1 MKSSRQPG
9 PRLPG
14 VASILV
20 GLLAL
25 LTLGIGLA
33 PGAHPFRLHT
43 AHAHH
48 GPIPSER
55 PVQQSKI
62 QNPRSQIQNASPT
75 SRADQPTEAGL
86 VIEYDDGRLET
97 FCVDTGDPFGT
108 TAEQLLLNAPLET
121 QMFREYGNLFVC
133 RIGDRGC
140 PREDCLCAYAGDA
153 PQSRLWMSYQLR
165 DGGWQTPEPAEVNLS
180 RRRVF
185 PGDVEAWVWGYPGD
199 GHGQGAARP
208 SRVIAF
214 AQICAATT
222 PTPTPTTTTTPT
234 PTDTVMPTDTPAPT
248 DTPRSA
254 DTPLPAPALPAPL
267 PEQNGP
273 IVLPAA
279 SPTRPVLPTFVQPSR
294 TATPPVR
301 EGAPATSAPVHLPL
315 VRGMAEPPPPPVDT
329 PPMVALEPT
338 LSSPAP
344 TATIPASPTPRLDL
358 TATAAILQTEFAVP
372 SAPATPTGASG
383 KSNTDGDLATTPTVI
398 PPHATRIPRPTR
410 PVAGGVARPDA
421 APYPAPQAQ
430 AYPAPQAPASRTA
443 EPPISLVPWL
453 ALSVGIVLA
462 AVLALALA
470 QRRANR
476 DLEKDAEGG

>member
-1 MKSSRQPG
+1 M
-9 PRLPG
+9 
-14 VASILV
+14 
-20 GLLAL
+20 
-25 LTLGIGLA
+25 
-33 PGAHPFRLHT
+33 
-43 AHAHH
+43 
-48 GPIPSER
+48 E
-55 PVQQSKI
+55 QSKI

-86 VIEYDDGRLET
+86 VIEYDDGRLEP

-214 AQICAATT
+214 AQICATAT
-222 PTPTPTTTTTPT
+222 PTPTSTMTSSPTATSTSTPT
-234 PTDTVMPTDTPAPT
+234 AT

-254 DTPLPAPALPAPL
+254 DTPLPVPALPAPL
-267 PEQNGP
+267 PEQNRP

-294 TATPPVR
+294 TATPPVH
-301 EGAPATSAPVHLPL
+301 EAAPATSAPVYLPL
-315 VRGMAEPPPPPVDT
+315 VRGVAEPPPPPVDT

-344 TATIPASPTPRLDL
+344 TATISASPTPRLDL
-358 TATAAILQTEFAVP
+358 TATAVILQTEFAVP
-372 SAPATPTGASG
+372 PAPATPTGASG
-383 KSNTDGDLATTPTVI
+383 KSNTAADLATTPTVI
-398 PPHATRIPRPTR
+398 PPRATLMPRPTR
-410 PVAGGVARPDA
+410 PAAGGVARPDA
-421 APYPAPQAQ
+421 AP
-430 AYPAPQAPASRTA
+430 YPAPQAPASRTA